1 MANWKVVTPARVPT
15 ADEIRDDGA
24 ILVSGATNGA
34 PAIGFARAADIAG
47 LTCIQTP
54 ETSCFTFGTTLPGS
68 LSGIGRKLYIPE
80 PFTCDMS
87 TGLPDSSSDITVLP
101 PGWYEQVV
109 MVGAKPLK
117 AIDTPQLVYY
127 DYILDEA
134 SYKAPFF
141 DCLAFEEGTTACKL
155 AVTQE
160 AKTLIRNALISSGVD
175 VPDTTP
181 FRQYAGK
188 VGEIQTGDLPK
199 SIKVTIYNSIRAEY
213 DVHYFSSVSGQ
224 GPQVI
229 HLSKESDV
237 TFSILSDTPISIE
250 GPQNPEPIIRD
261 VLHSIDAVCLTT
273 SAPGTGENYFSFS
286 TNELFDPGKGVISL
300 EVIDQYG

>member
-1 MANWKVVTPARVPT
+1 MADWRIVTPTRAP
-15 ADEIRDDGA
+15 RDDELGP
-24 ILVSGATNGA
+24 LEGVSGASSTR
-34 PAIGFARAADIAG
+34 AIVFAARVFKSAKCSISY
-47 LTCIQTP
+47 ISV
-54 ETSCFTFGTTLPGS
+54 ESTLSVTISEENLYYNLDSGVWS
-68 LSGIGRKLYIPE
+68 LSRGGEGVNIAEYDMTIPE
-80 PFTCDMS
+80 NEVNSAETYPYFS
-87 TGLPDSSSDITVLP
+87 IIS
-101 PGWYEQVV
+101 
-109 MVGAKPLK
+109 
-117 AIDTPQLVYY
+117 
-127 DYILDEA
+127 
-134 SYKAPFF
+134 
-141 DCLAFEEGTTACKL
+141 FEKGTTACKL
-155 AVTQE
+155 AVTNE
-160 AKTLIRNALISSGVD
+160 AKTLIRNALINKGVD

>member
-1 MANWKVVTPARVPT
+1 MADWRIVTPTRAPMD
-15 ADEIRDDGA
+15 DELLSVG
-24 ILVSGATNGA
+24 LVLTSPGNLTIMYSQNKLGITYQNVQPVVRYFYDFTTNEWQDTSYTPIDITSVDLTIPEAAVSSATNKSSY
-34 PAIGFARAADIAG
+34 FDLIA
-47 LTCIQTP
+47 
-54 ETSCFTFGTTLPGS
+54 
-68 LSGIGRKLYIPE
+68 
-80 PFTCDMS
+80 
-87 TGLPDSSSDITVLP
+87 
-101 PGWYEQVV
+101 YE
-109 MVGAKPLK
+109 K
-117 AIDTPQLVYY
+117 
-127 DYILDEA
+127 
-134 SYKAPFF
+134 
-141 DCLAFEEGTTACKL
+141 GTTACKL
-155 AVTQE
+155 AVTNE
-160 AKTLIRNALISSGVD
+160 AKTLIRNALINKGVD

-300 EVIDQYG
+300 EVIDPYG